1 MLSRTALSLVLAGA
15 ALVAACA
22 PRAEGGASTADAV
35 PAERALWQE
44 PSLFE
49 RVAVIGA
56 SASAGF
62 GLEVRLGGV
71 VEAALGDRAVEVLD
85 AGDSF
90 FFTSPASR
98 GQAAVDKALAFEPTL
113 VLARD
118 FPVWF
123 AYGDRP
129 DGQRAASLERGL
141 AQLDRLKCP
150 MIVGGIPDMADAVGI
165 MLTREQVPS
174 EEAQLELDAKVR
186 AWAEERDTVA
196 FFDLRRGHAQ
206 TVDGEATALGVPWPP
221 DDEDA
226 LQGDELHPTD
236 AGLVGLLLNALDQAG
251 LAGAVQGDAAA
262 VLERLR

>member
-1 MLSRTALSLVLAGA
+1 MLSRVLVLLALAGGG
-15 ALVAACA
+15 LLAACA
-22 PRAEGGASTADAV
+22 PRAEGGAPDQGAPALEPTAW
-35 PAERALWQE
+35 EE
-44 PSLFE
+44 PDLFE

-62 GLEVRLGGV
+62 GLSVRLGGV
-71 VEAALGDRAVEVLD
+71 LEAALGEAAGEVLD
-85 AGDSF
+85 AGDAY
-90 FFTSPASR
+90 FFTSPEAR
-98 GQAAVDKALAFEPTL
+98 GAAAVDRALAFEPTL
-113 VLARD
+113 VLALD
-118 FPVWF
+118 FPFWF

-129 DGQRAASLERGL
+129 EDQRAAALERGL
-141 AQLDRLKCP
+141 AQLDRLGCP
-150 MIVGGIPDMADAVGI
+150 VIVGGIPDMADAVGI
-165 MLTREQVPS
+165 MLTREQVPG
-174 EEAQLELDAKVR
+174 EAAQLALDEQVR
-186 AWAEERDTVA
+186 TWSAARERVA

-226 LQGDELHPTD
+226 LQGDELHPTE